1 MFKPILGALAGLML
15 AVSPA
20 VAQSEAEAPAIWA
33 MSDEDS
39 TVYLLGTVHILH
51 PDLDWRTP
59 YLDTVLEEVE
69 QVWFEAD
76 TLSPEAN
83 AQMTTLIPQLGLNTT
98 DTPMTQRL
106 SDEANTDLATFAGR
120 LGANPDQLR
129 AALDPYQPWIATI
142 QLAVL
147 QMQAAG
153 YDPASGVEV
162 VLNQRLADQGK
173 TFHYLETVEEQL
185 RFFADMP
192 YETQLANLELSLH
205 EAVENPD
212 MFDDLVGA
220 WAEGD
225 MDRLNEIMNSDMREQ
240 TPELYEVILVQ
251 RNRNWAPEIAAALDG
266 DEDVLIAVGAGH
278 MPGEEGV
285 IALLQNQGLEVRRV
299 Q

>member
-1 MFKPILGALAGLML
+1 MAAAARRIASGSATSHGTSCTCTPAARQRHHTVLLQR
-15 AVSPA
+15 AVGCAA
-20 VAQSEAEAPAIWA
+20 VGAPAPGI
-33 MSDEDS
+33 D
-39 TVYLLGTVHILH
+39 
-51 PDLDWRTP
+51 
-59 YLDTVLEEVE
+59 
-69 QVWFEAD
+69 
-76 TLSPEAN
+76 
-83 AQMTTLIPQLGLNTT
+83 
-98 DTPMTQRL
+98 QRRPL
-106 SDEANTDLATFAGR
+106 
-120 LGANPDQLR
+120 
-129 AALDPYQPWIATI
+129 
-142 QLAVL
+142 
-147 QMQAAG
+147 
-153 YDPASGVEV
+153 SGVEV

>member
-106 SDEANTDLATFAGR
+106 SDEANADLATFAGR

>member
-106 SDEANTDLATFAGR
+106 SDEANADLATFAGR

-162 VLNQRLADQGK
+162 VLNQRLADQDK

-220 WAEGD
+220 WAEGG

-240 TPELYEVILVQ
+240 TPELYDVILVQ

-285 IALLQNQGLEVRRV
+285 IALLQARGLEVRRV

>member
-106 SDEANTDLATFAGR
+106 SDEANADLATFAGR

-162 VLNQRLADQGK
+162 VLNQRLADQDK

-240 TPELYEVILVQ
+240 TPELYDVILVQ

-285 IALLQNQGLEVRRV
+285 IALLQARGLEVHRV

>member
-51 PDLDWRTP
+51 PDLNWRTP

>member
-106 SDEANTDLATFAGR
+106 SDEANADLATFAGR
-120 LGANPDQLR
+120 LGADPDQLR

-162 VLNQRLADQGK
+162 VLNQRLADQDK

-240 TPELYEVILVQ
+240 TPELYDVILVQ

-285 IALLQNQGLEVRRV
+285 IALLQARGLEVRRV

>member
-106 SDEANTDLATFAGR
+106 SDEANADLATFAGR

-162 VLNQRLADQGK
+162 VLDQRLADHLAAEDALPADLRAHAAEEIVFQR
-173 TFHYLETVEEQL
+173 LEIEYREE
-185 RFFADMP
+185 
-192 YETQLANLELSLH
+192 
-205 EAVENPD
+205 V
-212 MFDDLVGA
+212 V
-220 WAEGD
+220 
-225 MDRLNEIMNSDMREQ
+225 
-240 TPELYEVILVQ
+240 
-251 RNRNWAPEIAAALDG
+251 DG
-266 DEDVLIAVGAGH
+266 
-278 MPGEEGV
+278 
-285 IALLQNQGLEVRRV
+285 
-299 Q
+299 

>member
-51 PDLDWRTP
+51 PDLNWRTP

-106 SDEANTDLATFAGR
+106 SDEANADLATFAGR

-240 TPELYEVILVQ
+240 TPELYDVILVQ

-285 IALLQNQGLEVRRV
+285 IALLQARGLEVRRV

>member
-106 SDEANTDLATFAGR
+106 SDEANADLATFAGR

-162 VLNQRLADQGK
+162 VLNQRLADQDK

-240 TPELYEVILVQ
+240 TPELYDVILVQ

-285 IALLQNQGLEVRRV
+285 IALLQARGLEVRRV

>member
-51 PDLDWRTP
+51 PDLNWRTP

-106 SDEANTDLATFAGR
+106 SDEANADLATFAGR

-240 TPELYEVILVQ
+240 TPELYDVILVQ

>member
-106 SDEANTDLATFAGR
+106 SDEANADLATFAGR

-240 TPELYEVILVQ
+240 TPELYDVILVQ

-285 IALLQNQGLEVRRV
+285 IALLQARGLEVRRV

>member
-1 MFKPILGALAGLML
+1 
-15 AVSPA
+15 
-20 VAQSEAEAPAIWA
+20 
-33 MSDEDS
+33 
-39 TVYLLGTVHILH
+39 
-51 PDLDWRTP
+51 
-59 YLDTVLEEVE
+59 
-69 QVWFEAD
+69 
-76 TLSPEAN
+76 
-83 AQMTTLIPQLGLNTT
+83 
-98 DTPMTQRL
+98 
-106 SDEANTDLATFAGR
+106 
-120 LGANPDQLR
+120 
-129 AALDPYQPWIATI
+129 
-142 QLAVL
+142 
-147 QMQAAG
+147 
-153 YDPASGVEV
+153 
-162 VLNQRLADQGK
+162 
-173 TFHYLETVEEQL
+173 
-185 RFFADMP
+185 MP

-240 TPELYEVILVQ
+240 TPELYDVILVQ

>member
-83 AQMTTLIPQLGLNTT
+83 AQMTTLIPQLGPNTT

-285 IALLQNQGLEVRRV
+285 IARLQARGLEVRRV